1 MCAAESQKEN
11 SAEKSQ
17 AGAMELPDLTVQK
30 SSVKLLMKRWESAS
44 ALTPSLAFQRL
55 PAPRSLAPEKASPG
69 STVEEAA
76 ADSGRADVTLGGPR
90 RTETFPISVKELQ
103 SHFETLGGRK
113 EAESGRSSL
122 PPALATQPGSQT
134 DISLMEVSSVKRG
147 RAIFEKMSSGNGQ
160 TTNTEVGGCK
170 AVGGLPEDSPPN
182 TGNTLTE
189 FQENVSLK
197 DKMAL
202 YQAAVSKAENSNRFA
217 NTSEEI
223 KSCTVPGGLAAVRK
237 HFENGQMT
245 PSMTTFAHSQH
256 QHKAAEETSSTTQLP
271 LSSSTREAEC
281 SATSSKEAP
290 LEAFQSKEVS
300 LGEQVTPETNG
311 ASTLTRHTDEAVS
324 NAAVDVE
331 VPTTSTEVCDHQ
343 TERTAEEN
351 AVPID
356 RETATSV
363 PDGKFLRCTEILNL
377 RKNEDKRQNV
387 EGYLDQAIPLALPSE
402 ALHQPKSTMPSA
414 LARMTAMNAIIK
426 SHAHSVRRPRHQGAA
441 GLPVLSVCAQ
451 ENAKVQR
458 GATYSDEMLPKPG
471 EPQMREPLRQP
482 KSRSNYRQVK
492 RRRLFLRPSLLGSEI
507 VTDEVG

>member
-1 MCAAESQKEN
+1 MRYPLHWQ
-11 SAEKSQ
+11 
-17 AGAMELPDLTVQK
+17 GAMELPDLTVQK

-69 STVEEAA
+69 STVEDAA

-311 ASTLTRHTDEAVS
+311 ASTLTRHTDEAGKKWLES
-324 NAAVDVE
+324 NGSQRSTTNQVLGNRLYWHKRGAAFRIQIQDIAPSCS
-331 VPTTSTEVCDHQ
+331 VPPSSAKHIHWSQWDLRNRFPCWY
-343 TERTAEEN
+343 TERSLAEGG
-351 AVPID
+351 
-356 RETATSV
+356 SF
-363 PDGKFLRCTEILNL
+363 KF
-377 RKNEDKRQNV
+377 
-387 EGYLDQAIPLALPSE
+387 
-402 ALHQPKSTMPSA
+402 
-414 LARMTAMNAIIK
+414 
-426 SHAHSVRRPRHQGAA
+426 
-441 GLPVLSVCAQ
+441 VLSCWK
-451 ENAKVQR
+451 ER
-458 GATYSDEMLPKPG
+458 GI
-471 EPQMREPLRQP
+471 LRD
-482 KSRSNYRQVK
+482 V
-492 RRRLFLRPSLLGSEI
+492 
-507 VTDEVG
+507 